1 VLRIAYPDGLRT
13 IVRTA
18 PSTSAV
24 VSWNT
29 TEPAGQIDLAVY
41 RADGALSGWLEYV
54 AFGQSGRRSCSGGD
68 EVARID
74 TDIVRADAPI
84 TAIEVRSSVP
94 LNMIAVSTPVETA
107 PRTPIHPQAPLDV
120 RALSQYLPEHAPAT
134 NWCSAASLAMLLDY
148 WGRPADVADVARGV
162 FDDSYQGTG
171 NWAFNVAY
179 AGTLG
184 LRAVVVHLSGLNAA
198 AAFIRAGIPLALSF
212 AWKNGELPGA
222 PLGASQG
229 HLAVLRGFP
238 SAQLVRFNDPAQ
250 TGVVTT
256 YSSEKFDAVWR
267 AHGGI
272 AYAMVPPE
280 RTDELLALANA

>member
-29 TEPAGQIDLAVY
+29 TEPAGRIDLAVY
-41 RADGALSGWLEYV
+41 REDGGLSEWLEYAV
-54 AFGQSGRRSCSGGD
+54 FGNWGRRSLNGKD
-68 EVARID
+68 DVARIE
-74 TDIVRADAPI
+74 TDVVRADAPI

-94 LNMIAVSTPVETA
+94 LEMIAVSTPVDPVTRPA
-107 PRTPIHPQAPLDV
+107 IVPQAPLDV
-120 RALSQYLPEHAPAT
+120 RPLSQYVDEHAHEIS
-134 NWCSAASLAMLLDY
+134 WCSPASLAMLLDY
-148 WGRPADVADVARGV
+148 WEKPATVADVARAV
-162 FDDSYQGTG
+162 YDETYAGTG

-179 AGTLG
+179 AGTRG
-184 LRAVVVHLSGLNAA
+184 LRAAVVHLGGLDHAA
-198 AAFIRAGIPLALSF
+198 TFVQAGIPLALSF

-222 PLGASQG
+222 PLGASPG

-238 SAQLVRFNDPAQ
+238 SERLVRVNDPAQ
-250 TGVVTT
+250 PGVVTT

-267 AHGGI
+267 AHGGV
-272 AYAMVPPE
+272 AYAIVPPD
-280 RTDELLALANA
+280 RTAELLALANT